1 MNPPRMVPW
10 WSWRWILPVEIVT
23 AAILIAGGIGVGIA
37 NYPIWLGKARMQGAW
52 GESHPAR
59 IAAAEQIALH
69 GDAGRA
75 EAAVSVAPAAA
86 ASATGAETAAPAS
99 SAEAAA
105 SAARLSWRAALNA
118 DQPAASVFWL
128 CGARLPVAGW
138 QAAAPAPIDPQ
149 QMQSWPAPCRPRE
162 GL

>member
-1 MNPPRMVPW
+1 MG
-10 WSWRWILPVEIVT
+10 S
-23 AAILIAGGIGVGIA
+23 GG
-37 NYPIWLGKARMQGAW
+37 
-52 GESHPAR
+52 
-59 IAAAEQIALH
+59 EQE

-138 QAAAPAPIDPQ
+138 QAAAAPIQ
-149 QMQSWPAPCRPRE
+149 RRSHAPRSNASF
-162 GL
+162 